1 MPNRPSLW
9 ERLRRQP
16 IHDGPGVIWLAL
28 LAAIVVFVVLLI
40 FRAIDEQGIT
50 TVIVPV
56 LLGR

>member
-1 MPNRPSLW
+1 
-9 ERLRRQP
+9 
-16 IHDGPGVIWLAL
+16 VIWLAL